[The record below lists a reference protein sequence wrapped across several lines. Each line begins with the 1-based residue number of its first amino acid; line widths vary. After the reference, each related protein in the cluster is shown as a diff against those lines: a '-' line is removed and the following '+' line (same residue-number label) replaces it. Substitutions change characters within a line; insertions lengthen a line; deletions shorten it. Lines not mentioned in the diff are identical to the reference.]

1 VQEPAYAAGGLAAHL
16 EALAQLLQRR
26 RAAPKEEANA
36 ACLPWFLLRY
46 MRVATLAQQRPA
58 LMAAYTDQTAG
69 GAAREVL
76 IPLALVAAAAVVA
89 LAVRQRAAYSQ

>member
-1 VQEPAYAAGGLAAHL
+1 
-16 EALAQLLQRR
+16 
-26 RAAPKEEANA
+26 
-36 ACLPWFLLRY
+36 
-46 MRVATLAQQRPA
+46 
-58 LMAAYTDQTAG
+58 MAAYTDQTAG